1 MNKSIAL
8 EALKGKDKNATIID
22 GYGYDAISISANNV
36 SITGDF
42 KIRNGY
48 DGIKVY
54 SDNDLIENC
63 TVSNNSDD
71 GIQFGSDGYENGLK
85 TVIREWN
92 TNYTGTGRYADNL
105 QEFEDSFA
113 KERII
118 DRKIVEQ
125 VNFNDSA
132 PITDTKED
140 HFSVEYFGH
149 IYCPENGTYT
159 FATDSD
165 DASVLLIDDEEVASW
180 YGGHGMEGGWSHSGT
195 IYLNT
200 GYHKFRY
207 LMQEWEGGAAA
218 AVGWEIPGSTSI
230 FPIIIISTI
239 YPDYLCHK
247 TGIGNPV
254 KNKVTNLDIYKN
266 NDTGIYLWNSSN
278 NDLVNN
284 NASNNQEG
292 ILLFN
297 SSSNNI
303 SYNKASNNGYYRIFP
318 SFTSN
323 NSITENNELNNG
335 GEGIELVSSSYNTIS
350 NNKGNGIELQYSTNN
365 TISSNNVSDNGLV
378 IPVLNTTVKNRE
390 VSDDS
395 EGVAAIEDGNGI
407 YLYESSN
414 NTVSSNNVL
423 YNADDGI
430 CFYHSS
436 SNNISYNKASNNGY
450 YRIFPSFT
458 SNNSITENN
467 ELYRSSNGVELIGSS
482 YNTITG
488 NTANSNSG
496 DGVYL
501 LSTKVWMPKYREG
514 IKKGTSSV
522 PIRSSDK
529 KEGKEAGS
537 PYEVN
542 NVIQP
547 PMRKSSH
554 NIITN
559 NTISNNKGNG
569 IELDSVIIFVLNT
582 TVKNREVSDDSEGV
596 AAIEDEN
603 GIYLYES
610 LNNSII
616 NNSILNNWENGI
628 LCYSSSNNITNNIIS
643 NNYGDGIYLYNSS
656 RNVLSNNLVSDNL
669 EGIELQNSTNNT
681 ISSNNVSDNGLPVL
695 NITVKNKE
703 VLDDSEGVAAIEEG
717 NGIYLCYSSS
727 NNITNN
733 TISNNYE
740 EGIDLDSGANNN
752 LIYHN
757 NLIHNNLTNY
767 TRNAEDDGYNN
778 SWDNGPIEGGNYW
791 SDHECD
797 GNPSNGSQ
805 PCYIPGSANAVDWFP
820 FQDQNGWLDA
830 FGVDLSCNETYK
842 SIPPGG
848 TAEYTITVKNTGN
861 RSDTI
866 NLTLSPWPIPPC
878 GWLYWLNKD
887 NITLSPDESAEV
899 ILNVSDV
906 MEHPVGSYWEVN
918 VTGTSQAEPTK
929 SDSITTTTTI
939 EQPSIFDT
947 GASKNL
953 YPSIFGTH
961 NGTFTPNQTITVQKL
976 YTYPCSGAGGH
987 AEYARI
993 WNNSG
998 LDVNASWNGYVG
1010 DWHNISFSEPFT
1022 LLPNETYNYTI
1033 RTGSY
1038 PQIHHTPAQP
1048 TANGWI
1054 NCTEFID
1061 ANGKRHKDWIPA
1073 IRLE

>member
-1 MNKSIAL
+1 MHHL
-8 EALKGKDKNATIID
+8 
-22 GYGYDAISISANNV
+22 
-36 SITGDF
+36 
-42 KIRNGY
+42 
-48 DGIKVY
+48 
-54 SDNDLIENC
+54 
-63 TVSNNSDD
+63 SNN
-71 GIQFGSDGYENGLK
+71 E
-85 TVIREWN
+85 
-92 TNYTGTGRYADNL
+92 
-105 QEFEDSFA
+105 
-113 KERII
+113 
-118 DRKIVEQ
+118 
-125 VNFNDSA
+125 
-132 PITDTKED
+132 
-140 HFSVEYFGH
+140 
-149 IYCPENGTYT
+149 
-159 FATDSD
+159 
-165 DASVLLIDDEEVASW
+165 
-180 YGGHGMEGGWSHSGT
+180 
-195 IYLNT
+195 
-200 GYHKFRY
+200 
-207 LMQEWEGGAAA
+207 
-218 AVGWEIPGSTSI
+218 
-230 FPIIIISTI
+230 
-239 YPDYLCHK
+239 
-247 TGIGNPV
+247 
-254 KNKVTNLDIYKN
+254 
-266 NDTGIYLWNSSN
+266 
-278 NDLVNN
+278 
-284 NASNNQEG
+284 
-292 ILLFN
+292 
-297 SSSNNI
+297 
-303 SYNKASNNGYYRIFP
+303 
-318 SFTSN
+318 
-323 NSITENNELNNG
+323 
-335 GEGIELVSSSYNTIS
+335 
-350 NNKGNGIELQYSTNN
+350 GNGIELQYSTNN

-378 IPVLNTTVKNRE
+378 IPVLNTTVKNRK

-414 NTVSSNNVL
+414 NTVLSNNVL

-467 ELYRSSNGVELIGSS
+467 ELYRSSKGVELIGSS

-529 KEGKEAGS
+529 KEEKEAGS

-582 TVKNREVSDDSEGV
+582 TVKNRKVSDDSEGV

-628 LCYSSSNNITNNIIS
+628 LCYSSSNNITNN
-643 NNYGDGIYLYNSS
+643 
-656 RNVLSNNLVSDNL
+656 
-669 EGIELQNSTNNT
+669 
-681 ISSNNVSDNGLPVL
+681 
-695 NITVKNKE
+695 
-703 VLDDSEGVAAIEEG
+703 
-717 NGIYLCYSSS
+717 
-727 NNITNN
+727 

-757 NLIHNNLTNY
+757 NLIHNNLIHNNLTNY
-767 TRNAEDDGYNN
+767 TRNAEDNGYNN

-866 NLTLSPWPIPPC
+866 NLTSPWPIPPC

-976 YTYPCSGAGGH
+976 YTYPCSGTGGH
-987 AEYARI
+987 TEYARI

-1038 PQIHHTPAQP
+1038 PQIHHTPALP